1 MSFPC
6 SQFFFIFIVLFTF
19 QVKTLHFE
27 CIYKVS
33 DILKIMWLF
42 IYKLFLPR
50 SSSITILKQ
59 KWVYTMEKL
68 RVLTPLSLFSHLF
81 MYSELVGRLLR
92 HQIYSKVLCAN
103 LTSSQHKHRKL
114 GLVHYTG
121 ILRDL
126 ADLLQTSHI
135 NLEFLWNCLSNG

>member
-1 MSFPC
+1 
-6 SQFFFIFIVLFTF
+6 
-19 QVKTLHFE
+19 
-27 CIYKVS
+27 
-33 DILKIMWLF
+33 
-42 IYKLFLPR
+42 
-50 SSSITILKQ
+50 
-59 KWVYTMEKL
+59 MEKL

-92 HQIYSKVLCAN
+92 HQIYSKCFVLTAHP
-103 LTSSQHKHRKL
+103 LSKHRKL

-135 NLEFLWNCLSNG
+135 NLEFL